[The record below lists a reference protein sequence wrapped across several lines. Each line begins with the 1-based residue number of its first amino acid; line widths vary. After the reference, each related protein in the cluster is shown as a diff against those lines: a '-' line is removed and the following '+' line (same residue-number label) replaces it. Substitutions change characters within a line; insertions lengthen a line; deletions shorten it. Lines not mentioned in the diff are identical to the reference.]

1 MRRLAGV
8 VVLVGLTAC
17 GARELELGGT
27 GGPGSGASTTPV
39 SCADAGSG
47 PVVLASGLIE
57 PLKIAVS
64 PSNVFWTD
72 QFAVVGS
79 VPLCGGQVTTLASL
93 GGLLGGLPRRGFDR
107 CLLVRR
113 TARGDQL
120 RERNELHVQR
130 HGRRGRLRA
139 GDRRRL
145 LHRDRPL
152 LPRVGVLPGGV
163 LHGRDH
169 DRAARWRHADDAR
182 LERERLRHR
191 ARLGEHLLDGPD
203 GGGGH
208 GRRLGERT
216 GGRLFP
222 GSAELWS
229 VPLRGGSAKALTS
242 WSGGGSPQSITVQGD
257 YVYWVG
263 DGIMKVSTR
272 GGTPTVAVSAANGAT
287 AFAFDSTSVYW
298 INPGPQCP
306 LGGCND
312 TVMKASLDGSG
323 VTTLASGITAPAA
336 VAVDSANVYWLTRGL
351 NGPTGS
357 VMKLAK

>member
-1 MRRLAGV
+1 MRHSEAFSGGFLAVDSTGVFWSDEQLVETSFASGTNSTFSVMADVADFALGTADVYFTATGRCYPASECYQGVCCTGAIMTAPLAGGTPTT
-8 VVLVGLTAC
+8 LVSNVSASAIALDSENIYWTGLT
-17 GARELELGGT
+17 GA
-27 GGPGSGASTTPV
+27 AV
-39 SCADAGSG
+39 MAAGSG
-47 PVVLASGLIE
+47 SG
-57 PLKIAVS
+57 
-64 PSNVFWTD
+64 
-72 QFAVVGS
+72 
-79 VPLCGGQVTTLASL
+79 
-93 GGLLGGLPRRGFDR
+93 
-107 CLLVRR
+107 
-113 TARGDQL
+113 
-120 RERNELHVQR
+120 
-130 HGRRGRLRA
+130 
-139 GDRRRL
+139 
-145 LHRDRPL
+145 
-152 LPRVGVLPGGV
+152 PGG
-163 LHGRDH
+163 
-169 DRAARWRHADDAR
+169 ASS
-182 LERERLRHR
+182 
-191 ARLGEHLLDGPD
+191 
-203 GGGGH
+203 
-208 GRRLGERT
+208 
-216 GGRLFP
+216 P

-242 WSGGGSPQSITVQGD
+242 WSGGGSPQSIMVQGD

-312 TVMKASLDGSG
+312 TVRKASLDGSG